1 MSMRIDTPESESAV
15 TSALTKPTQASL
27 IEMIQAAFVSLP
39 DQRRPSNATKYAV
52 ADAALSAFAVF
63 FSQSPSFLDWQI
75 RMEQARGKSN
85 AATLFGIHQIPSLTQ
100 IRNLLDPVA
109 PSTLFPAMSAIGDLL
124 FQQGYLSAYRS
135 IGGTFLVALDGTD
148 FFSSQNIS
156 CPCCSSAK
164 MSNGATLYRHI
175 ALTPVIVAPGCAHAI
190 ALPPQFVEPQDGH
203 AKQDCELAAAKRW
216 LEEWG
221 THYAARGM
229 TLLGDDLYCHQP
241 FCRQA
246 LATGAHF
253 LFTCQPQSHV
263 ALYEWVEELGRMGK
277 LETLTVARRVG
288 TKKFTDTYR
297 YAVGLPL
304 KNGADALSVNWCEL
318 VTTDAAGKITYRNA
332 WATSHSV
339 TADNVVTLAAAGRAR
354 WKIENENNNT
364 LKTKGYHFEHNFGH
378 GKQHLSN
385 LFATMILM
393 AFLLHTAL
401 DLFDGRY
408 RAVRAALP
416 SRRTF
421 FEHLRTLLH
430 YFPFDSWDHLMTFML
445 DGNTPKPNK
454 TG

>member
-1 MSMRIDTPESESAV
+1 MPVRVDESLSEVS
-15 TSALTKPTQASL
+15 LTEPLAKPTQASL
-27 IEMIQAAFVSLP
+27 IGLIRAAFDDLP
-39 DQRRPSNATKYAV
+39 DGRRPSNATKYEV

-63 FSQSPSFLDWQI
+63 FSQSPSFLDWQT
-75 RMEQARGKSN
+75 RMELAQGKNN
-85 AATLFGIHQIPSLTQ
+85 AESLFGVHQIPSVTQ
-100 IRNLLDPVA
+100 VRNLLDPVA
-109 PSTLFPAMSAIGDLL
+109 PATLFPVMSAISDLL
-124 FQQGYLSAYRS
+124 FERGHLSAYRS

-164 MSNGATLYRHI
+164 LANGATQYRHI
-175 ALTPVIVAPGCAHAI
+175 AVTPVIVAPGCEHAI

-216 LEEWG
+216 LDRWG
-221 THYAARGM
+221 AHYAARGM
-229 TLLGDDLYCHQP
+229 TMLGDDLYCHQP
-241 FCRQA
+241 FCQRIVA
-246 LATGAHF
+246 LGAHF
-253 LFTCQPQSHV
+253 LFTCKPESH
-263 ALYEWVEELGRMGK
+263 ATTYEWVDELRRMEQ
-277 LETLTVARRVG
+277 LQTVTVARRSG

-297 YAVGLPL
+297 YAADLPL
-304 KNGADALSVNWCEL
+304 RNGADALLVNWCEL
-318 VTTDAAGKITYRNA
+318 VTTDADGKATYRCA
-332 WATSHSV
+332 WATSHRID
-339 TADNVVTLAAAGRAR
+339 AGNVVALAAAGRAR

-385 LFATMILM
+385 LLATMILM

-401 DLFDGRY
+401 DLLDVRY

-421 FEHLRTLLH
+421 FEHVRALLH
-430 YFPFDSWDHLMTFML
+430 YLPFDNWDHLMTFML
-445 DGNTPKPNK
+445 KSLTPKPNK

>member
-1 MSMRIDTPESESAV
+1 MPMRDDALENAATESVS
-15 TSALTKPTQASL
+15 LPKPTQASL
-27 IEMIQAAFVSLP
+27 IGLIRAAFDALP
-39 DQRRPSNATKYAV
+39 DGRRPSNATKYDM
-52 ADAALSAFAVF
+52 ADAALSAFSVF

-75 RMEQARGKSN
+75 RMEQAQGTNNAKS
-85 AATLFGIHQIPSLTQ
+85 LFGVHQIPSATQ
-100 IRNLLDPVA
+100 IRNLLDSVA
-109 PSTLFPAMSAIGDLL
+109 PSTLFPVMSAIGDVL
-124 FQQGYLSAYRS
+124 FERGHLSAYRS

-164 MSNGATLYRHI
+164 LANGITQYRHI
-175 ALTPVIVAPGCAHAI
+175 AVTPVIVAPGCEHVI

-203 AKQDCELAAAKRW
+203 SKQDCELAAAKRW
-216 LEEWG
+216 LGRWG
-221 THYAARGM
+221 AHYAARGM

-241 FCRQA
+241 FCQQA
-246 LATGAHF
+246 RAVGAHF
-253 LFTCQPQSHV
+253 LLTCKPESH
-263 ALYEWVEELGRMGK
+263 ATMYEWIGELQRMEK
-277 LETLTVARRVG
+277 LQTATVLRRTG

-297 YAVGLPL
+297 YAADLPL
-304 KNGADALSVNWCEL
+304 RDSADALLVNWCEL
-318 VTTDAAGKITYRNA
+318 VTTNAEGKVTYRNA
-332 WATSHSV
+332 WATSHPID
-339 TADNVVTLAAAGRAR
+339 AGNVAALAAAGRAR

-385 LFATMILM
+385 LLATMILM

-401 DLFDGRY
+401 DLIDVRY

-421 FEHLRTLLH
+421 FEHVRALLH
-430 YFPFDSWDHLMTFML
+430 YLPFDNWDHLMTFML
-445 DGNTPKPNK
+445 NSLTTKPHK